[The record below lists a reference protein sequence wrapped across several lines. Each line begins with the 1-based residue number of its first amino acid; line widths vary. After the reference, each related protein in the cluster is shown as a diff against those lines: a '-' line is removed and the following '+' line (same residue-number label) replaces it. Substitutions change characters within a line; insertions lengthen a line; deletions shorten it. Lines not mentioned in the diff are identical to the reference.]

1 MNLTRRRYLMINN
14 DDGNLFRIR
23 DVKICGYNAV
33 DLTTYAPKVD
43 GNVIWNGGVTGSAN
57 GGYVYISTD
66 GINKISFYAD
76 VQVTDTTSPTWKNG
90 LAIYG
95 FNDINSKNLMTDRK
109 MLYNTTIAPTDSSVS
124 FTANVSG
131 YKYAGFAFGAQ
142 SRYIIGLSN
151 IKILEVVE

>member
-23 DVKICGYNAV
+23 DIKICGYNAV

-57 GGYVYISTD
+57 GGYVYILTN

-76 VQVTDTTSPTWKNG
+76 VQFTDTTSPTAKNG
-90 LAIYG
+90 VGMYG
-95 FNDINSKNLMTDRK
+95 FNNIGSNNRMTDRTK
-109 MLYNTTIAPTDSSVS
+109 LYNTTIATTDSSVS
-124 FTANVSG
+124 FTVDVSG

-142 SRYIIGLSN
+142 SRYIMGLSN